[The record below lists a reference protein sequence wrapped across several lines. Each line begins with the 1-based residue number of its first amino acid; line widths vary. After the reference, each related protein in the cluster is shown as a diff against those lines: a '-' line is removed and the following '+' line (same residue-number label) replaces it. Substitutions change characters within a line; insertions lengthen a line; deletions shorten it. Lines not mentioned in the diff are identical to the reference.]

1 MVAISSPDKE
11 IGGFHMDDGGY
22 LRHEVIKKDTLK
34 DSAQAAFTSL
44 SSIAAEVVQ
53 PPITPAKVE
62 NLRESVLSAT
72 FTPINKKRASTAP
85 DMIVHDSAF
94 GRGGVFD
101 PKEIDM
107 ESLALAT
114 VKRVADDML
123 DMSEAIEARVN
134 VPPKGPGK
142 KNQKNISIDGEIG
155 TNFVDVRDQRGAKQ
169 RRKQSVAADLS
180 NIFTPMVRTLHST
193 QKNYSG
199 RGKYRCKLKG
209 DTADEGARG
218 HIVVDENTDPIEKT
232 FHSTQLQSSRR
243 RSYKA
248 RSSLAA
254 LTPPSMQVSTSSTRD
269 PVLGM
274 TDKTHPSDVRV
285 VGKEQ
290 QLKKKTQQ
298 NSPILTISSK
308 EEIVDSNK
316 TAEIACVKSTKKDL
330 LKARMR
336 GFATFPIC
344 EEDEEPSVSQ
354 KYLVDNSKEI
364 FTDPIRKIEEDP
376 TSRVD
381 KTNTDLAYVDIEIP
395 YSPKYD
401 IEKVLKYAPKTSA
414 REIEDNAPSTI
425 VASSKMINSNSTTSI
440 DSWRASAVLINA
452 KSSSPEP
459 SSNRD
464 ESIVKL
470 NDKIRAIIQSPVQI
484 ELDSHQGE
492 SSKITNKKKTRAD
505 DGITMKGL
513 QLPIMLSSSQRSNDS
528 KSQEDSDSNYIKP
541 VNRNEKTLK
550 GRSRGKEQEQ
560 DSSSEG
566 EEPSSDEDGVIA
578 M

>member
-11 IGGFHMDDGGY
+11 IGGFNMDDGGY

-34 DSAQAAFTSL
+34 DSAQVAFTSL

-53 PPITPAKVE
+53 PPITPPI
-62 NLRESVLSAT
+62 SAT
-72 FTPINKKRASTAP
+72 FTPINEKRASTAR
-85 DMIVHDSAF
+85 DMIVHYSALA
-94 GRGGVFD
+94 RGGVFD
-101 PKEIDM
+101 PKEMYMVSQAKKVAI
-107 ESLALAT
+107 
-114 VKRVADDML
+114 VKRVADDIL
-123 DMSEAIEARVN
+123 DMSEAVEARIN
-134 VPPKGPGK
+134 VPQKGPGK

-180 NIFTPMVRTLHST
+180 NIFTPTVRTLHST
-193 QKNYSG
+193 QRNYSG
-199 RGKYRCKLKG
+199 RSKYRSKLKG
-209 DTADEGARG
+209 DTADEGARS
-218 HIVVDENTDPIEKT
+218 HIVVDENTDPKERT
-232 FHSTQLQSSRR
+232 SHSTQLQSSRR

-254 LTPPSMQVSTSSTRD
+254 LTPPSMQVSASSIRD

-274 TDKTHPSDVRV
+274 ADKTHPSDVRV

-290 QLKKKTQQ
+290 ELKKKTQHD
-298 NSPILTISSK
+298 SPILTISSK

-316 TAEIACVKSTKKDL
+316 ATEIVCDKSTKKDL

-336 GFATFPIC
+336 GSATFTIC
-344 EEDEEPSVSQ
+344 EEDAEPSVSQ
-354 KYLVDNSKEI
+354 KYLVDNSEEI
-364 FTDPIRKIEEDP
+364 FADPIRKIEEDS
-376 TSRVD
+376 TSAVD
-381 KTNTDLAYVDIEIP
+381 ETDTNFADVDIEIP

-401 IEKVLKYAPKTSA
+401 IEEVLKHTPKNYAKK
-414 REIEDNAPSTI
+414 IEENAPSTI
-425 VASSKMINSNSTTSI
+425 VAPSKMINSNSTTSI
-440 DSWRASAVLINA
+440 DSWRARTVLINA
-452 KSSSPEP
+452 NSSFPEP

-464 ESIVKL
+464 ESILKL

-484 ELDSHQGE
+484 QPDSHQGA
-492 SSKITNKKKTRAD
+492 SSKFKNKKKTRVD

-513 QLPIMLSSSQRSNDS
+513 QLPIILSSSPHSNDS
-528 KSQEDSDSNYIKP
+528 KSQEDSDSNYIRP
-541 VNRNEKTLK
+541 ANRNEKTLK
-550 GRSRGKEQEQ
+550 GRSRGREQEQ